1 GPVPK
6 GHKKIKS
13 TILFTED
20 LVALLPNN
28 HFLANRV
35 TIKLTE
41 LQNESFIL
49 FPEGYVLR
57 NLFVRGCYERGF
69 KYKVSFVGLVVYA
82 ISGHDSAGL
91 DMSLVHNVTLVDSLT
106 RETVKVRVTDPK
118 LTRTV
123 GVIVPTDRDLLPT
136 EQVFLN
142 FIKDYFNRLEMF
154 QN

>member
-1 GPVPK
+1 MESGFNVEIKKALLGPVQE

-57 NLFVRGCYERGF
+57 NLIVRGCSERGF
-69 KYKVSFVGLVVYA
+69 KPKVSFVEQDVDAIKGLV
-82 ISGHDSAGL
+82 SAGL
-91 DMSLVHNVTLVDSLT
+91 GVTLVPEIG
-106 RETVKVRVTDPK
+106 RAHV
-118 LTRTV
+118 
-123 GVIVPTDRDLLPT
+123 
-136 EQVFLN
+136 
-142 FIKDYFNRLEMF
+142 
-154 QN
+154 